1 MMKMRAWLILVLL
14 APVAWA
20 ETPEE
25 RGLAIA
31 VEQDRRDLGWENSQ
45 AAMEMI
51 LRNAYGE
58 ESVRILRVSYLE
70 VEGDGDKSMT
80 IFDKPSDV
88 KGTALLT
95 FSHALEPDDQWLYLP
110 ALKRVK
116 RISSRNKSGPFM
128 GSEFAYEDMSSPE
141 VEKYRYTFLGEDVLD
156 GVKCFKVESVPV
168 DKNSGYT
175 RLVNWIDQEE
185 YRTLK
190 TEFYDR
196 KGTLLKTLTLN
207 DYKRFLDQYWRPHSM
222 AMHNH
227 QSGKSTDLILS
238 DYQFRVGLTS
248 GDFTENRLKKV
259 K

>member
-1 MMKMRAWLILVLL
+1 MMKLMAWRVLVLL
-14 APVAWA
+14 VPVAWA

-31 VEQDRRDLGWENSQ
+31 VEQDRRDLGWGDSQ
-45 AAMEMI
+45 ANMKMI

-58 ESVRILRVSYLE
+58 EGVRILRVRYLE
-70 VEGDGDKSMT
+70 VEADGDKSLM
-80 IFDKPSDV
+80 IVDKPADV
-88 KGTALLT
+88 DGTALLT
-95 FSHALEPDDQWLYLP
+95 FSHAAGDDDQWLYLP

-116 RISSRNKSGPFM
+116 RISSSNKSGPFM
-128 GSEFAYEDMSSPE
+128 GSEFAYEDMTSPE
-141 VEKYRYTFLGEDVLD
+141 VEKYRYKFLGEEMLD
-156 GVKCFKVESVPV
+156 GVKTFKVENIPV

-222 AMHNH
+222 YMHNH

-238 DYQFRVGLTS
+238 VYQFRVGLTS
-248 GDFTENRLKKV
+248 NDFTRNRLKMV